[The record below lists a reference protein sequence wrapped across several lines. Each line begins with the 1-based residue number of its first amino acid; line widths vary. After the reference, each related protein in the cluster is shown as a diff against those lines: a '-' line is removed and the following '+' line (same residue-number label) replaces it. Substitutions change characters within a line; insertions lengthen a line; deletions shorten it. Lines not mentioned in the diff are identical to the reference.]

1 MATENYSPI
10 GSSREAEESFMFHA
24 GATIVLFLLAVA
36 ILVLGGYLTVNE
48 VLTGGGVNAGWAGML
63 TLLAFLTTSY
73 FMRESFRATQPQERG
88 RPR

>member
-1 MATENYSPI
+1 MATEDYSPI
-10 GSSREAEESFMFHA
+10 GSSREEEESFIHNA
-24 GATIVLFLLAVA
+24 GATIVLFVLAVV
-36 ILVLGGYLTVNE
+36 ILVFGGYLTVNE
-48 VLTGGGVNAGWAGML
+48 IMTGGGVNAGWAGML